1 VETVET
7 RFEQAP
13 GGRVARVI
21 IDRREKSNALNSA
34 MIGKLTQAFADLGE
48 TADLRAVVLSAPGG
62 KAWVG
67 GADVREMQALGD
79 AGAARA
85 FIGALHGA
93 MLAVRD
99 LPVPVVAEIDGVCL
113 GAGMELAAACDLRV
127 ASSTARFGMPE
138 VQVGLPSV
146 IEASLLPGL
155 MGRGRAARLV
165 LTGEVI
171 DAARAAAWGFVED
184 VVAPED
190 LNAAVDALI
199 GVLCKAGPNAVR
211 AQKRLIRQ
219 WERVDPDTAA
229 RESIETFGEAFSTGE
244 PASMLAAVFAAKT

>member
-1 VETVET
+1 VENVET
-7 RFEQAP
+7 RFEQAR

-48 TADLRAVVLSAPGG
+48 IADLRAVVLSAAGG

-165 LTGEVI
+165 LTGEII
-171 DAARAAAWGFVED
+171 DVARAAAWGFVED

-190 LNAAVDALI
+190 LSAAVDVLI

-229 RESIETFGEAFSTGE
+229 RESIETFGEAFGTGE